1 MNSTELILN
10 ADGSVYHLA
19 LKPGEVSNTVITV
32 GDPERVAKV
41 SQLFDS
47 VEFNSEKR
55 EFVTHTGSYK
65 GKRLTVISTGI
76 GTDNIDI
83 VFNELHSLKVMEGS
97 LSKPYKFIRLGT
109 SGTVRNDV
117 AIDSILISE
126 AAIGFDGLLHF
137 YEWKQG
143 EEEIEGLIQSDH
155 RFLKLPRPYAAFA
168 GKGLLAEFGSL
179 ADTIGVTVTA
189 PGFYAP
195 QGRSV
200 NAPIKVPDF
209 TELLSKSSLG
219 GKPITNIEMETAGI
233 YGLASLFGHE
243 AISISAILANRST
256 GEFSQKP
263 EKIVEDMIGEAL
275 EVIVSM
281 KD

>member
-1 MNSTELILN
+1 MKSTELILN
-10 ADGSVYHLA
+10 SDGSIYHLA
-19 LKPGEVSNTVITV
+19 LKPGEVSDTVITV
-32 GDPERVAKV
+32 GDPERVGKV
-41 SQLFDS
+41 SQLFES
-47 VEFNSEKR
+47 IEIKREKR
-55 EFVTHTGSYK
+55 EFVTHTGMYK

-83 VFNELHSLKVMEGS
+83 VFNELHSLKQMQGS
-97 LSKPYKFIRLGT
+97 LDSPYKFIRLGT

-117 AIDSILISE
+117 AVDSVLISE
-126 AAIGFDGLLHF
+126 SALGFDGLLHF
-137 YEWKQG
+137 YEWNEG
-143 EEEIEGLIQSDH
+143 EKEVDDLMQSDN

-168 GKGLLAEFGSL
+168 GSELISKFNTL

-200 NAPIKVPDF
+200 NAPIKVPNF
-209 TELLSKSSLG
+209 VELLSESTFG

-233 YGLASLFGHE
+233 YGLSSLFGHQ

-263 EKIVEDMIGEAL
+263 EKVVEDMIGEAL
-275 EVIVSM
+275 EIIVTG
-281 KD
+281 